1 MMNVKRTRAGA
12 GAVMA
17 VLVGV
22 GAGLLAAAPAGAA
35 ELADRPSPSAPS
47 PAQPL
52 PDRAS
57 AGLRQLSAVTHHS
70 PQCDVA
76 MRTVAKKDPRHRPAE
91 LCTTTSVLSAST
103 PSEVTVAEVLAQ
115 KSEFSSADYAS
126 LVTAA
131 KAGAVKSRSY
141 SQTFNNL
148 TDQETQYG
156 KFYYDGSRAWVG
168 STYRGLKGTHICKV
182 DWAVGYAVSLRS
194 CSESGSTSQR
204 NLVAHWNVAIG
215 IKGSPVS
222 WDEVYTMHVNAA
234 GSIWQ

>member
-1 MMNVKRTRAGA
+1 MNAMPTRAA
-12 GAVMA
+12 GIAA
-17 VLVGV
+17 GV
-22 GAGLLAAAPAGAA
+22 FLSVCAGLLAAPAGAA
-35 ELADRPSPSAPS
+35 EVPELS
-47 PAQPL
+47 PAGQQPI
-52 PDRAS
+52 S
-57 AGLRQLSAVTHHS
+57 SVTHHNQ
-70 PQCDVA
+70 QCERA
-76 MRTVAKKDPRHRPAE
+76 LKGLGREESGRHSAAR
-91 LCTTTSVLSAST
+91 CTTTVVLSASRPT
-103 PSEVTVAEVLAQ
+103 KVTVEQIQAR
-115 KSEFSSADYAS
+115 KSDFASADYAS
-126 LVTAA
+126 IVVAA
-131 KAGAVKSRSY
+131 AAGAVKSKNY

-156 KFYYDGSRAWVG
+156 KFYYDGSRAWVT

-204 NLVAHWNVAIG
+204 NLSAQWNVAVG